1 VSLLRDALMEA
12 ARERHTSP
20 HASTVILRDS
30 PPHELPRTPTPARRA
45 IDRGTTRDLGPS
57 SLEAQQYA
65 NLCTLI
71 LLALRGSTSRVV
83 VVTSATPG
91 EGKSVTAT
99 NLAVSIARQAENRV
113 VLVDADLRA
122 PCVDRLLGVPNLPG
136 LADYLGDTAALPDV
150 LRPSPVEGL
159 VVLPA
164 GRPTTSPTLL
174 LTSPRL
180 SSLVTALRERFADI
194 IIDSGPVLSLAD
206 PHVLASLA
214 DGVLLVVRAGR
225 TRREIARDAI
235 QRLHGSRIL
244 GLVLNSVNRGDL
256 EASQFYE
263 RPGQPE
269 PR

>member
-1 VSLLRDALMEA
+1 VSLLRDALMQA

-20 HASTVILRDS
+20 DSSPAILQDS
-30 PPHELPRTPTPARRA
+30 PSLELPRVPTPVRRA
-45 IDRGTTRDLGPS
+45 IDRETTRDLGPS

-65 NLCTLI
+65 NLRTLI
-71 LLALRGSTSRVV
+71 LLALRGSPSRVV

-99 NLAVSIARQAENRV
+99 NLAVSIARHTKTRV
-113 VLVDADLRA
+113 VLVDADLRT
-122 PCVDRLLGVPNLPG
+122 PCVDRLLDVPNLPG
-136 LADYLGDTAALPDV
+136 LADYLGDTAALHEV
-150 LRPSPVEGL
+150 LRSSPVEGL

-180 SSLVTALRERFADI
+180 PSLVTALRERFADI

-206 PHVLASLA
+206 SHVLASQA
-214 DGVLLVVRAGR
+214 DGVLFVVRAGR
-225 TRREIARDAI
+225 TRRELARDAI

-256 EASQFYE
+256 DASQFYE
-263 RPGQPE
+263 PQWQPE
-269 PR
+269 LR